1 MRVRAKI
8 VVHQVFS
15 QALSRTVCEGWRGV
29 SRTICECQRPRKHRS
44 IAQCASAPSAGAPT
58 IAHASEVSATRM
70 GGLGPLSNSSSA
82 CWRSGCSA
90 GHGGWSEG
98 CNVVELCPRGHCAK
112 GAKKLFGPI
121 ALTARLSH
129 KVRQPRAHERQVSYM
144 LRNACWPVAQCP
156 RDPQRLLYTLHP
168 CNRPGHAAKRQHQQG
183 RVKNATALA

>member
-1 MRVRAKI
+1 
-8 VVHQVFS
+8 
-15 QALSRTVCEGWRGV
+15 V

-70 GGLGPLSNSSSA
+70 GGLGPLSNSSSPCSA

-112 GAKKLFGPI
+112 GAKKILGPI